1 MRKPEPPRKSGKK
14 WRIWRPD
21 GTEKDEKEWK
31 VTNGLWTVYE
41 RFIKIEHML
50 SVVLHIFLH
59 LFTMSHQQDIMH
71 INRLNFF
78 FDKVVGSTAEYNQ
91 IPSSDEVL
99 GKLFSLSLKQEE
111 AVKEAWEG
119 GNAQQRRGS
128 FCEHKTA
135 SNGIK
140 KSHLTMWTRFDLQL
154 AGAWWCHVMSCD
166 VMWCHRSRHG
176 SWGVWLPR
184 SKQHGRSTT
193 WRPDSSLLLLYIR
206 LYTYTQSIS
215 KLTLSQLT
223 IFVATASQCI
233 APPARSRTKQLLL
246 FSFLFLTY
254 VSGVGDEGRA
264 WEFVQA
270 LRQPREPRG
279 LCSNVGKTMPFLPT
293 HLGMVKLPS

>member
-1 MRKPEPPRKSGKK
+1 MRFLANCFPFPWNRRKLWKRLGKVVM
-14 WRIWRPD
+14 RSRGEDLSVSTRRHPMASRSPIWRCEPD
-21 GTEKDEKEWK
+21 SIC
-31 VTNGLWTVYE
+31 NL
-41 RFIKIEHML
+41 L
-50 SVVLHIFLH
+50 
-59 LFTMSHQQDIMH
+59 
-71 INRLNFF
+71 
-78 FDKVVGSTAEYNQ
+78 
-91 IPSSDEVL
+91 VL
-99 GKLFSLSLKQEE
+99 GD
-111 AVKEAWEG
+111 V
-119 GNAQQRRGS
+119 
-128 FCEHKTA
+128 
-135 SNGIK
+135 
-140 KSHLTMWTRFDLQL
+140 M
-154 AGAWWCHVMSCD
+154 WCHVMSCD